1 VDFAA
6 KGAWMKK
13 VLLTWGQLLVLAV
26 MATAGISAGA
36 SAEQQATIK
45 DPAENTAYTHAQ
57 NAGDAWD
64 RATALEA
71 FLARYPNS
79 AAKVAALQELIEAYQ
94 LTGNLSKAE
103 ETAKRIIAVDDSNVK
118 ALLVV
123 TVFSRQQVTD
133 ANLTKLD
140 DLCSSSQRGIT
151 VWPSWQKPEGVT
163 DADFGNMKKGV
174 AGLFYGGAAF
184 CALSKRAYG
193 VARENYLKALA
204 INPEDMANNLQL
216 GMAELESSPSDQN
229 GFLYLAKALHLA
241 EEQHNRTA
249 MASIEQYGLSKYKKQ
264 NGSDDGWDSF
274 ISAALHTAPPSATTA
289 SSKKGPTDAELACQ
303 AMKENAV
310 DDLSFGDWEFVL
322 QQRDAGACNIEAADK
337 VWAAIQ
343 ERGKTPVQLPVKV
356 ISSSLNNLR
365 VALTEENQKSNQ
377 VDLVITMENQMQ
389 NPPAAGAMVN
399 IIGVFTGYQ
408 LNPFFFSMAQG
419 KLAAEPAKN

>member
-1 VDFAA
+1 
-6 KGAWMKK
+6 MKK
-13 VLLTWGQLLVLAV
+13 VLLTWVQLLVLV
-26 MATAGISAGA
+26 GMATAGISAVA
-36 SAEQQATIK
+36 SAEQQKTIK
-45 DPAENTAYTHAQ
+45 DPAENSAYTRAI
-57 NAGDAWD
+57 NTGDAWEKS
-64 RATALEA
+64 TALEA

-79 AAKVAALQELIEAYQ
+79 VVKIAALQQLMEAYQ
-94 LTGNLSKAE
+94 LGGDLQKAE
-103 ETAKRIIAVDDSNVK
+103 ETAKRIIAIDDSNVN

-123 TVFSRQQVTD
+123 AVFSRDQVTN

-151 VWPSWQKPEGVT
+151 VWPSWQKPEGVA

-174 AGLFYGGAAF
+174 AGLFYGAAGE
-184 CALSKRAYG
+184 CALIKKAYDA
-193 VARENYLKALA
+193 ARENYLKALA
-204 INPEDMANNLQL
+204 INPEDLANNYQL

-229 GFLYLAKALHLA
+229 GFRYLAKALQLA

-249 MASIEQYGLSKYKKQ
+249 MAGIEQYGLSKYKKQ

-274 ISAALHTAPPSATTA
+274 ISASLHTAPPSATAA
-289 SSKKGPTDAELACQ
+289 SSRKGPTDAELACQ

-322 QQRDAGACNIEAADK
+322 QQRDAAACNVEAANK

-356 ISSSLNNLR
+356 ISSSSNNLK
-365 VALTEENQKSNQ
+365 VALAEENQNSNQ
-377 VDLVITMENQMQ
+377 VDLVITMENQML
-389 NPPAAGAMVN
+389 NPPAAGTMIN

-419 KLAAEPAKN
+419 KLAAESVKN